1 ELDSDLVE
9 ESYTVTRYPLKVDK
23 KPPRDEEC
31 AVSIVEKISPNQ
43 EPLYLISKRPETG
56 LLAGLW
62 EFPTL
67 ELDTLDSDYIERA
80 KKSTQYLNTR
90 YQLEFK
96 QPNRFDLGNVVHLFS
111 HIRKVYHIEWI
122 QYEQDDLPT
131 IDRVTDVKWVTLTEL
146 KTSPIPTGLKK
157 ALKLLENFKTT
168 NSTTLTKKKAVKKSV
183 KTTKSANIASFFKK
197 E

>member
-1 ELDSDLVE
+1 M
-9 ESYTVTRYPLKVDK
+9 
-23 KPPRDEEC
+23 
-31 AVSIVEKISPNQ
+31 
-43 EPLYLISKRPETG
+43 ISKRPETGNNRLSPLRQEIVSDRVTRKYITG

-67 ELDTLDSDYIERA
+67 ELDTLDSDYKERA

-131 IDRVTDVKWVTLTEL
+131 IDCVTDVKWVTLTEL

-157 ALKLLENFKTT
+157 ALKLLENFKV
-168 NSTTLTKKKAVKKSV
+168 TKRKYKKYIVFL
-183 KTTKSANIASFFKK
+183 NLPQCLDYEFDYINKK
-197 E
+197 ETCEEICKNY